1 MGAIGNCHPAGAP
14 EPWQGKACK
23 GVDQIGRCGF
33 EFWCVD
39 MLSVDPPQRL
49 GGSDARGM
57 SGGLA
62 GSEIAAVAEHCENI
76 ALFWPGKFGVC
87 AGGWP
92 EVASVAGPACAVFD
106 NVEQVP
112 FRHASVDFRLESG
125 QAGGLGSG
133 GLGSRGVGSRGGGG
147 RGGGVRVGGGRWG
160 GVLRWGGPR
169 FRGLRLGG
177 LVLGGGGGG
186 GRAG

>member
-39 MLSVDPPQRL
+39 MLSVDPAGGL
-49 GGSDARGM
+49 GGSDAWGM

-76 ALFWPGKFGVC
+76 ALFGPGKFGVC
-87 AGGWP
+87 VGGWP

-112 FRHASVDFRLESG
+112 FRDASVDFRLESG
-125 QAGGLGSG
+125 QAGGLGPGGLGSG
-133 GLGSRGVGSRGGGG
+133 GLGSGWLGS
-147 RGGGVRVGGGRWG
+147 
-160 GVLRWGGPR
+160 
-169 FRGLRLGG
+169 GG
-177 LVLGGGGGG
+177 LGSGGLGSGGLGSGGLGSG
-186 GRAG
+186 GLGS

>member
-106 NVEQVP
+106 KVEQVAVP
-112 FRHASVDFRLESG
+112 ACER
-125 QAGGLGSG
+125 GLP
-133 GLGSRGVGSRGGGG
+133 SRKRPSR
-147 RGGGVRVGGGRWG
+147 RAGRWCMNT
-160 GVLRWGGPR
+160 VWVASPPRLR
-169 FRGLRLGG
+169 
-177 LVLGGGGGG
+177 
-186 GRAG
+186 A